1 MKTTKKD
8 TNPKKEKKAVPD
20 KKPKLETRLK
30 ELEDLVVL
38 MEERINSF
46 NGRLD
51 STNDIY
57 ERIRKRLGL

>member
-1 MKTTKKD
+1 MKPTKKD
-8 TNPKKEKKAVPD
+8 TKPKKEKKAVQD

-30 ELEDLVVL
+30 ELEDLVIL